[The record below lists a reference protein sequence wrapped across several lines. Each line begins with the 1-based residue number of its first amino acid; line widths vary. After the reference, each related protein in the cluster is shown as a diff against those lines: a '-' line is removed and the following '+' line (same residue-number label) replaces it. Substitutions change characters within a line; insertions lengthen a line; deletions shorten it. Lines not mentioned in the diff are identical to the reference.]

1 MQQTRSTL
9 PGLLLALVAVS
20 AWGLSY
26 IATEWLYT
34 QGLGPFAVLTIR
46 TFLAYAVLLILSHKQ
61 FLADELIDEA
71 KFALLGVACIPFYH
85 GLENLALQE
94 TNASTVATIMA
105 SAPLFTAFVVIALH
119 HSFRLHWM
127 TKLGIVTV
135 ATGMCL
141 IWFDN
146 HVIQQLPEAG
156 FYLALG
162 AALAWAC
169 YSALLK
175 SVHKYGAVFMARKTF
190 GWGLIAVMPFYLM
203 EDAAPVEALTDPVS
217 AALLVFL
224 AVGPTTLCTLLW
236 QRAARETGAQQIRN
250 LLFLIPVIAMI
261 AGLVIL
267 EESVTFIGVMGAA
280 MILCGVWCSDLG
292 MKRINAVLAGA
303 DADALSA
310 KITLS

>member
-1 MQQTRSTL
+1 M
-9 PGLLLALVAVS
+9 
-20 AWGLSY
+20 
-26 IATEWLYT
+26 
-34 QGLGPFAVLTIR
+34 
-46 TFLAYAVLLILSHKQ
+46 
-61 FLADELIDEA
+61 
-71 KFALLGVACIPFYH
+71 
-85 GLENLALQE
+85 
-94 TNASTVATIMA
+94 
-105 SAPLFTAFVVIALH
+105 
-119 HSFRLHWM
+119 
-127 TKLGIVTV
+127 
-135 ATGMCL
+135 
-141 IWFDN
+141 
-146 HVIQQLPEAG
+146 IQQLPAAG

-236 QRAARETGAQQIRN
+236 QRAAREADAQQIRN

-267 EESVTFIGVMGAA
+267 DESVTFIGVMGAA

-292 MKRINAVLAGA
+292 MKRVNAVLAGA

-310 KITLS
+310 KFTLF

>member
-1 MQQTRSTL
+1 MALHANAHRST
-9 PGLLLALVAVS
+9 AEYA
-20 AWGLSY
+20 
-26 IATEWLYT
+26 EWLYT

-94 TNASTVATIMA
+94 TNAGTVATIMA

-310 KITLS
+310 KFTLF